1 MSAPLIANVRGHF
14 AEFLN
19 QRSPERLSMLYSP
32 TCVSFSTV
40 LLSLTYKS
48 FSWTIISRLR
58 STISSSRNGDFQRP
72 DRPLI
77 AVTKQKLKKAKEC
90 SPYIHRLRS
99 SASTKGP
106 ADPGRIYLP
115 QETLGLRRTGFSP
128 VLSLLIPA

>member
-1 MSAPLIANVRGHF
+1 
-14 AEFLN
+14 
-19 QRSPERLSMLYSP
+19 MLYSP

-40 LLSLTYKS
+40 LLSLTYFR

-58 STISSSRNGDFQRP
+58 STISSLHNGDFQHP

-77 AVTKQKLKKAKEC
+77 AVAWQKLKKAKEC

>member
-40 LLSLTYKS
+40 PISLTRLR
-48 FSWTIISRLR
+48 FSWTLANRLR
-58 STISSSRNGDFQRP
+58 LKASSSHNGDYQHP
-72 DRPLI
+72 DRSFNDV
-77 AVTKQKLKKAKEC
+77 AKQKLMKAKEC